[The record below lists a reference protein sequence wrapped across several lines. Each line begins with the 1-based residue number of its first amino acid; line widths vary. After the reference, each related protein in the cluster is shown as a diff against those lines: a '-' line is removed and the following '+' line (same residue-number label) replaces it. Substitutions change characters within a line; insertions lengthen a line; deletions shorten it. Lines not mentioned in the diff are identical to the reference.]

1 MSKHNDSMSPND
13 PKINQ
18 SFNENKENEDQSN
31 PNKAEIEDMKMEEDQ
46 ENSNN
51 LKTNEQLNVNILENE
66 LIESNSH
73 QLGNIDN
80 FGNEA
85 VVSH

>member
-1 MSKHNDSMSPND
+1 MSPND

-18 SFNENKENEDQSN
+18 SFNENKENENQSN
-31 PNKAEIEDMKMEEDQ
+31 PNKAEMEDMKMEEDQ

-73 QLGNIDN
+73 
-80 FGNEA
+80 
-85 VVSH
+85 